1 MRFRTYFASE
11 RRKPTVL
18 SHLYA
23 GRNHMTRNLRII
35 SQPDGGLSPSFPK
48 AFQRIRD
55 LSRTRLVIMRAGWWD
70 LLTAGPAIIQVFR
83 VSSHFHSWSLPGM
96 SLLTIGTPTYKPL
109 CSWCVTT
116 QCGLP
121 LRYSYFWHIEVN
133 YSSPFP
139 AIQAS
144 LSQLVYFR
152 QVLQFLKGDWRGS
165 NPRSLEPQST
175 ALPTKLQPPYAR
187 QQDIV
192 PVRYPLT
199 FVPTFVCQKL
209 LRQP

>member
-35 SQPDGGLSPSFPK
+35 SQPNGGLSPSFPK
-48 AFQRIRD
+48 AFQRMNYASWVVGPTNRRPRSCIGHTTLIILCSAY
-55 LSRTRLVIMRAGWWD
+55 LSPNTMGFSSFNAFPLLVLTRGV
-70 LLTAGPAIIQVFR
+70 LTHNRNTDPQ
-83 VSSHFHSWSLPGM
+83 
-96 SLLTIGTPTYKPL
+96 PL
-109 CSWCVTT
+109 RSWCVTT
-116 QCGLP
+116 QYGLP

-144 LSQLVYFR
+144 LSQLVYPR
-152 QVLQFLKGDWRGS
+152 QALQFLKGDWRGS

-187 QQDIV
+187 
-192 PVRYPLT
+192 
-199 FVPTFVCQKL
+199 
-209 LRQP
+209 

>member
-35 SQPDGGLSPSFPK
+35 SQPDGGLPHRSPKPFSGW
-48 AFQRIRD
+48 
-55 LSRTRLVIMRAGWWD
+55 IMRAGWWD
-70 LLTAGPAIIQVFR
+70 LLTAGPAVVLGTLHWLSYARRTYLPILWVSQV
-83 VSSHFHSWSLPGM
+83 STHFHFWSLPGV
-96 SLLTIGTPTYKPL
+96 SLLTIGTPTHKPL
-109 CSWCVTT
+109 RSWCVTT

-144 LSQLVYFR
+144 LSQLVYSR

-187 QQDIV
+187 
-192 PVRYPLT
+192 
-199 FVPTFVCQKL
+199 
-209 LRQP
+209 